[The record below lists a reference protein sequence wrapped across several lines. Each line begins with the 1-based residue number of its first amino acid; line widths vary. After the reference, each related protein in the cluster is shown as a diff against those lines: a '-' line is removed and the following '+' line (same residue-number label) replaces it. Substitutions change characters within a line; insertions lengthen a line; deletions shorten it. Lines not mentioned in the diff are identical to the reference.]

1 MRDALD
7 GLCDMEASVFHST
20 NYLITQ
26 VTTCPP
32 FQEKATLTIF
42 EPFRDAVVDFLI
54 PVVEA
59 WSHVAPV
66 VSYLAS
72 LPAPPSSWIAGKYY
86 SMRLNAQ
93 SARSR
98 LSNLDEVVASVEV
111 PLLDQLRGPW
121 GLEQLF
127 RVLKW
132 LGISSTRV
140 DILDSLHQLLLKFRA
155 YCVRTMRYLDVIE
168 QFVVGLHD
176 FFRDDGRVR
185 ALNEREEVCRRLH
198 DLSRSATKSMQYAP
212 SHPYMLG
219 LKGSEVSVR
228 SDYKGRGHLR
238 EDSAFSRIIP

>member
-7 GLCDMEASVFHST
+7 GLRDMEASVFHST

-26 VTTCPP
+26 ITTCAPEEP
-32 FQEKATLTIF
+32 TLAILK
-42 EPFRDAVVDFLI
+42 PFRDAVVDFLI
-54 PVVEA
+54 PVIAA

-93 SARSR
+93 SARNC
-98 LSNLDEVVASVEV
+98 LSNLDGVVANVEA

-132 LGISSTRV
+132 LGISST
-140 DILDSLHQLLLKFRA
+140 
-155 YCVRTMRYLDVIE
+155 
-168 QFVVGLHD
+168 
-176 FFRDDGRVR
+176 
-185 ALNEREEVCRRLH
+185 
-198 DLSRSATKSMQYAP
+198 
-212 SHPYMLG
+212 
-219 LKGSEVSVR
+219 
-228 SDYKGRGHLR
+228 
-238 EDSAFSRIIP
+238 